1 MRKTFLNDSGK
12 YFGVKI
18 DRNLSWKSHIEYLS
32 VKLNRANALL
42 FKIKNGVNS
51 FILRTIT
58 FPIFESNLNYCL
70 FVWSQS
76 LNAINSLVILQNRAL
91 RNINFQPRNSHS
103 SPLFRKSFILK
114 FLNKVN
120 LENTLFVNK
129 FISNVLSSLFN
140 DWFLFSSDQ
149 HNYETFWSYHGNLH
163 KPSYKTNMYGKNSV
177 VVSAINAWN
186 NSQKFLQIFLT
197 NLSPNKIKKILK

>member
-1 MRKTFLNDSGK
+1 MNQILITAYLCGLRVLTQLIVLSFYKTELLEILTFSHVTLTLVLYSEKVLFL
-12 YFGVKI
+12 
-18 DRNLSWKSHIEYLS
+18 
-32 VKLNRANALL
+32 
-42 FKIKNGVNS
+42 
-51 FILRTIT
+51 
-58 FPIFESNLNYCL
+58 
-70 FVWSQS
+70 
-76 LNAINSLVILQNRAL
+76 
-91 RNINFQPRNSHS
+91 
-103 SPLFRKSFILK
+103 

-120 LENTLFVNK
+120 LENTLFANK
-129 FISNVLSSLFN
+129 FISNVLPSLFN

-177 VVSAINAWN
+177 VVSAVNSWN

>member
-1 MRKTFLNDSGK
+1 MPKTFLNDSGK

-51 FILRTIT
+51 FILRTIN

-91 RNINFQPRNSHS
+91 RNINFQPRNSHL

-163 KPSYKTNMYGKNSV
+163 KLSYKTNMYGKNSV
-177 VVSAINAWN
+177 VASAVNAWN
-186 NSQKFLQIFLT
+186 NSQKFLQIFLR

>member
-1 MRKTFLNDSGK
+1 MPKTFLNDSGK

-51 FILRTIT
+51 FILRTIN

-91 RNINFQPRNSHS
+91 RNINFQPRNSHL

-120 LENTLFVNK
+120 LENTLFANK
-129 FISNVLSSLFN
+129 FISNLLPSLFN

-149 HNYETFWSYHGNLH
+149 HNYQTSWLYAIVCHVWVSEWFCTLQFAWMSRNSLL
-163 KPSYKTNMYGKNSV
+163 KTGTISEV
-177 VVSAINAWN
+177 
-186 NSQKFLQIFLT
+186 
-197 NLSPNKIKKILK
+197 